1 LLTETEFVFL
11 SSALWLLCCTNIR
24 NRKQQKKLKTK
35 KYRKKLVASRNEA
48 SGTLRCSIS
57 NGAGHVSH
65 ERCEETIPCSFMVA
79 LKWSNGFSGVQAAD
93 KKSRAAAVSGKFGWK
108 TSHPFRNQI
117 GFQPSSMNPSTK
129 A

>member
-1 LLTETEFVFL
+1 LF
-11 SSALWLLCCTNIR
+11 SSVLHCGFCVARTVVKKVKKQKNELW
-24 NRKQQKKLKTK
+24 
-35 KYRKKLVASRNEA
+35 KKLVASRSGA

-79 LKWSNGFSGVQAAD
+79 LEWSNDFSGVQAAD
-93 KKSRAAAVSGKFGWK
+93 KESRAAAVSGKFGWK
-108 TSHPFRNQI
+108 TSHPVRNQI
-117 GFQPSSMNPSTK
+117 GVRPSSMNPSTK